1 MTHEHYIVSAQS
13 IQKLNDAIESAQK
26 EGFVTVG
33 SHTAVILNAQITMG
47 GTRTHND
54 VEYSQSM
61 TRPIY
66 EEGKKS
72 ENYSCD

>member
-1 MTHEHYIVSAQS
+1 MTHEHYIVSAES

-33 SHTAVILNAQITMG
+33 NHAVVTLNSNITMG

-61 TRPIY
+61 IRPIY
-66 EEGKKS
+66 ELGKKS